1 MSLSSMLH
9 LVVMYAKL
17 MTLVVM
23 SCMPN
28 LWLWLS
34 CDVSET
40 NLCSMQ
46 TICLLF
52 SMFHIVVN
60 ITTTLLYLDI
70 NQYHRLLHRIAQT
83 TNCKPQNTTISQVHK
98 HVRFPTHTSIVHKPH
113 RSPTTPSAQSL
124 TTQFT
129 YQNLP
134 HSATIV
140 SHP

>member
-1 MSLSSMLH
+1 MLH
-9 LVVMYAKL
+9 LVVLYAKL
-17 MTLVVM
+17 MVLVVM

-98 HVRFPTHTSIVHKPH
+98 PVR
-113 RSPTTPSAQSL
+113 
-124 TTQFT
+124 
-129 YQNLP
+129 
-134 HSATIV
+134 
-140 SHP
+140 